1 MKQRRRA
8 KQTQTE
14 LCFDLSS
21 FSRPIPLDL
30 PADRQVEL
38 QRLVGELLL
47 NVVRENARIPKG
59 GECDE

>member
-14 LCFDLSS
+14 LCFELPS

-30 PADRQVEL
+30 AADRQVEL
-38 QRLVGELLL
+38 QRLVGELLV
-47 NVVRENARIPKG
+47 NVIRENAKTPKG